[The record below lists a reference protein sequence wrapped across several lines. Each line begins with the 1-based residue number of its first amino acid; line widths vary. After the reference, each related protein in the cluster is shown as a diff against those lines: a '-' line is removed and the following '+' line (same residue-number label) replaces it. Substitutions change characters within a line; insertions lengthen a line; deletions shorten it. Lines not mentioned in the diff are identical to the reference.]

1 LDSTVKARR
10 EVEGLCATCAHR
22 RAITS
27 RRGSMFVL
35 CGKSAADP
43 RFPRYPRLPVV
54 RCDGFTPADPT
65 RDARP

>member
-10 EVEGLCATCAHR
+10 EVEGLCAECAHR

-27 RRGSMFVL
+27 NRGSTFVI
-35 CGKSAADP
+35 CRKSADDP

-54 RCDGFTPADPT
+54 HCDGFTPADPA
-65 RDARP
+65 RDA